1 MSDKRRFIKAS
12 AFIVACSL
20 ALSPVM
26 VNASGLNSRLNDA
39 KDQVN
44 SIDGEIYNQNSAIS
58 EVQAKINQQL
68 SQQESVQSIL
78 NTLSSQRLD
87 YEQQIGI
94 LNFEIQQS
102 VDLIYEL
109 NDQILDITNDIEIKQ
124 VEIDK
129 LKENISNTTELLR
142 DRLRAMYKLGDAE
155 KIEVLLAS
163 KDINDFLSRNKMM
176 TTITEYDQN
185 LIQKLKD
192 QKTELDLLV
201 TELNGKKKALE
212 IAEENAKK
220 EKSQL
225 ETKREAQEALL
236 DKIKKEEADNYEL
249 LAALNSKID
258 EYEAHLNEKLAEKS
272 KLNSQKASISAE
284 IANIESEIEAN
295 RLAEAAR
302 QQEAQ
307 KAREKAESESRAQR
321 REEEL
326 LDQLASKK
334 EEAQQIEQQIPQAPS
349 YTGAVFGW
357 PTVNTYISAYFMDPT
372 YQYGPAHKG
381 IDIPASTGSP
391 IYAVADGVVKEANYS
406 YAGWG
411 NQVLIDHGN
420 GIWTRYAHMDTLPPV
435 SVGQYVTRGQYIG
448 PIGDTGYSF
457 GSHLHFEVW
466 KNGVRV
472 DPMLY
477 LR

>member
-20 ALSPVM
+20 ALSGTN
-26 VNASGLNSRLNDA
+26 VNASSLNSRLNDA
-39 KDQVN
+39 QNQVN
-44 SIDGEIYNQNSAIS
+44 SIDGQIYNQNNAIN
-58 EVQAKINQQL
+58 EVQAKINQQIL
-68 SQQESVQSIL
+68 EQQSVQSIL

-94 LNFEIQQS
+94 LNSEIQES
-102 VDLIYEL
+102 IDLIYEL
-109 NDQILDITNDIEIKQ
+109 TEQILDITNDIEMKQ

-129 LKENISNTTELLR
+129 LKENINKTTSLLR

-185 LIQKLKD
+185 LIQKLKN
-192 QKTELDLLV
+192 QKTELDVLV

-212 IAEENAKK
+212 IAEENAQK
-220 EKSQL
+220 EKAQL

-236 DKIKKEEADNYEL
+236 DKIKEEEADNYEL

-272 KLNSQKASISAE
+272 KLNAQKASINAE
-284 IANIESEIEAN
+284 ISNIESEIEAERQKAEED
-295 RLAEAAR
+295 RLAK
-302 QQEAQ
+302 Q
-307 KAREKAESESRAQR
+307 REK
-321 REEEL
+321 EL
-326 LDQLASKK
+326 LEQLANKK
-334 EEAQQIEQQIPQAPS
+334 EEAEKYEQDTPSAPS
-349 YTGAVFGW
+349 YSGAMFGW
-357 PTVNTYISAYFMDPT
+357 PTINTYISAYFMDPT

-391 IYAVADGVVKEANYS
+391 IFAVGDGIVKESNYS

-435 SVGQYVTRGQYIG
+435 RVGQYVTRGQYIG
-448 PIGDTGYSF
+448 PIGNTGYSF

-466 KNGVRV
+466 KDGVRV
-472 DPMLY
+472 DPLLY
-477 LR
+477 IR

>member
-20 ALSPVM
+20 ALSPVA
-26 VNASGLNSRLNDA
+26 VNASSLNSRL
-39 KDQVN
+39 KDVQN
-44 SIDGEIYNQNSAIS
+44 QASSIDGEIYNQNSAIS

-68 SQQESVQSIL
+68 QEQKSVESIL
-78 NTLSSQRLD
+78 KTLSSQRLD

-94 LNFEIQQS
+94 LNSEIQQS

-109 NDQILDITNDIEIKQ
+109 NEQILDITNDIEIKQ
-124 VEIDK
+124 VEIDN
-129 LKENISNTTELLR
+129 LKESIRNTTDLLR

-192 QKTELDLLV
+192 QKAELDLLV

-212 IAEENAKK
+212 IAEENAQK
-220 EKSQL
+220 EKAQL

-249 LAALNSKID
+249 LAALNTKIE

-272 KLNSQKASISAE
+272 KLNARKASVNAE
-284 IANIESEIEAN
+284 IASIESEIEAN

-302 QQEAQ
+302 QQANQNAELARQAQ
-307 KAREKAESESRAQR
+307 QREQ
-321 REEEL
+321 EL
-326 LDQLASKK
+326 LNQLASKK
-334 EEAQQIEQQIPQAPS
+334 EEAQNIEQQIPKAPS
-349 YTGAVFGW
+349 YSGAYFGW

-381 IDIPASTGSP
+381 IDIPASTGTP
-391 IYAVADGVVKEANYS
+391 IFAVADGVVKEANYS

-420 GIWTRYAHMDTLPPV
+420 GLWTRYAHMDTLPPV
-435 SVGQYVTRGQYIG
+435 YVGQRVTRGQYIG

-457 GSHLHFEVW
+457 GAHLHFEVW